1 MAENVRVYLIDRA
14 GPAANAFAIKVES
27 REGVELVSGAAE
39 VEEALQDISDTHPDV
54 ILVGTDVGGAGVVD
68 AIERVLTVAGDG
80 AVVALCTRD
89 DKALVDAAIRAG
101 ASGSLDRTAS
111 AGETITALHVYR
123 DRQRGQYVDMRLAEP
138 PGQVARLRVSGA
150 LPRFPSA
157 TADPHE
163 VYSSPSSS
171 ASDAAQPVAPPE
183 TEAAPAGDEPSDG
196 LAEMRDMLRREAAH
210 AAKKAPKRKG
220 WRLFGRRPK
229 SAPWGPTADEAG
241 AANGG
246 EGDGGAGGGGEGDEG
261 QGDGGEGDGS
271 D

>member
-138 PGQVARLRVSGA
+138 PGQVA
-150 LPRFPSA
+150 
-157 TADPHE
+157 
-163 VYSSPSSS
+163 
-171 ASDAAQPVAPPE
+171 
-183 TEAAPAGDEPSDG
+183 
-196 LAEMRDMLRREAAH
+196 H